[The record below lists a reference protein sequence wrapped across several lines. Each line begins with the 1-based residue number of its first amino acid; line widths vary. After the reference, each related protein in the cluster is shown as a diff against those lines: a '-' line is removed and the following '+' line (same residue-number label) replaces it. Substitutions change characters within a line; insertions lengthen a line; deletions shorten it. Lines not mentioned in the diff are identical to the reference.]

1 MLEWDLEFQKIRQ
14 EDLLEEE
21 KLKSFL
27 RFSERSQ
34 YNFDLRAVADA
45 LKLMDISEIQGKEIL
60 I

>member
-1 MLEWDLEFQKIRQ
+1 MFEWDLEFQKIRQ

-21 KLKSFL
+21 KLQSFL

-34 YNFDLRAVADA
+34 YSFDLRAVADA
-45 LKLMDISEIQGKEIL
+45 LKLMDISEIKGKESL